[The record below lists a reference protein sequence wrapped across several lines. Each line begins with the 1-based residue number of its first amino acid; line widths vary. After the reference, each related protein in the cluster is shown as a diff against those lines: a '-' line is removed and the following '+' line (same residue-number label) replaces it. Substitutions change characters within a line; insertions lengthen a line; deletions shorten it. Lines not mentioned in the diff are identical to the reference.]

1 MSVLARELESYERAL
16 REYRREAAQY
26 NRRAEAHNEQARAFT
41 DSLVRDEHGRPYV
54 VYSGRGS
61 AEHGDGSARMV
72 YAVNEDGTLERTSF
86 PLDMDKRQYELSPAK
101 AGEDGLMFVHH
112 PSEEKI
118 TKTVSGLMRARRTD
132 DMDPFQSGFVFDHG
146 RSADDNVEATNPKHF
161 YQSGFG
167 QPWRIEPNRV
177 PNPFATGPW
186 NEFSDFMMDDRD
198 RTFTATREVSV
209 LPESPGEWQEEFT
222 MVEPTAPDP
231 TLGAARRLGRPSLAA
246 MEGGLISEAIRGRGV
261 R

>member
-1 MSVLARELESYERAL
+1 MVVLARELESYERAL
-16 REYRREAAQY
+16 REYRRAASKY
-26 NRRAEAHNEQARAFT
+26 NERADAHNEKARAFT
-41 DSLVRDEHGRPYV
+41 DSLVRDEHGRPYA

-61 AEHGDGSARMV
+61 GTHGEGSARFV
-72 YAVNEDGTLERTSF
+72 FVVNEDGSLQRTSW
-86 PLDMDKRQYELSPAK
+86 PLDMDKREFELSPAK
-101 AGEDGLMFVHH
+101 PGEDGLMLVHY
-112 PSEEKI
+112 PAKEKR
-118 TKTVSGLMRARRTD
+118 TETVSGLMLARSTD
-132 DMDPFQSGFVFDHG
+132 DMDPFQSGFVFDRG
-146 RSADDNVEATNPKHF
+146 RTADDNVDAINPRHF

-167 QPWRIEPNRV
+167 QPWRIEPERV
-177 PNPFATGPW
+177 PNPLATGPW

-198 RTFTATREVSV
+198 KTFAATREVSV